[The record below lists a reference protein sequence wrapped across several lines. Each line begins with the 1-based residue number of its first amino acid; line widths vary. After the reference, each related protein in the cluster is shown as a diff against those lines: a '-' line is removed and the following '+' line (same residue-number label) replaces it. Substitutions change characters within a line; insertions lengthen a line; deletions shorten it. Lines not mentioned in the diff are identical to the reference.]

1 MGRAHSAGRLCRR
14 RAANSGEPASGQAPR
29 CSGFVAALLPLA
41 RAGEAPRLGG
51 RVVPLVRR
59 RQAEAMRHTS
69 FATGAECRGDPPPH
83 RATGARQGRC
93 RAGTFV
99 MEIRLT
105 RHGRHVA
112 IVTIDNQPRL
122 NAMTRQMLAALG
134 HFWDELERDECR
146 CIILTGT
153 GERAFTV
160 GADISGDL
168 SAGPEIA
175 RMVNHALLK
184 NDPYSK
190 PIIAAVNGDC
200 VGGGLELML
209 STDIRAAVPT
219 ARFGLTEVKWSI
231 YPFGGSTIKLIQ
243 KIGYVAAMDLLLTAR
258 LIDAGEAAR
267 LGLVNRCVPRN
278 ELMGWAIE
286 TAEMIAA
293 NSPSAVQAVKRQVSA
308 TIADHA
314 LTREALEQRLGDEV
328 RASPHFAEGIAAFRE
343 KRRPRYE

>member
-1 MGRAHSAGRLCRR
+1 
-14 RAANSGEPASGQAPR
+14 
-29 CSGFVAALLPLA
+29 
-41 RAGEAPRLGG
+41 
-51 RVVPLVRR
+51 
-59 RQAEAMRHTS
+59 
-69 FATGAECRGDPPPH
+69 
-83 RATGARQGRC
+83 
-93 RAGTFV
+93 
-99 MEIRLT
+99 MEIRLV

-122 NAMTRQMLAALG
+122 NAMTRQMLAELG
-134 HFWDELERDECR
+134 RLWDELDRGDCR
-146 CIILTGT
+146 CIVLTGA
-153 GERAFTV
+153 GDRAFTV
-160 GADISGDL
+160 GADVSGDL
-168 SAGPEIA
+168 SAGPETA

-184 NDPYSK
+184 NDAYSK

-200 VGGGLELML
+200 IGGGLELML
-209 STDIRAAVPT
+209 STDIRAAVPK

-243 KIGYVAAMDLLLTAR
+243 QIGYVHAMDLLLTAR

-267 LGLVNRCVPRN
+267 LGLVNRVVPAD

-314 LTREALEQRLGDEV
+314 LAREALEQQLGDQV
-328 RASPHFAEGIAAFRE
+328 RASRHFAEGIAAFRE
-343 KRRPRYE
+343 KRKPRYE

>member
-1 MGRAHSAGRLCRR
+1 
-14 RAANSGEPASGQAPR
+14 
-29 CSGFVAALLPLA
+29 
-41 RAGEAPRLGG
+41 
-51 RVVPLVRR
+51 
-59 RQAEAMRHTS
+59 
-69 FATGAECRGDPPPH
+69 
-83 RATGARQGRC
+83 
-93 RAGTFV
+93 

-112 IVTIDNQPRL
+112 IVTIDSQPRL
-122 NAMTRQMLAALG
+122 NAMTRQMLAELG
-134 HFWDELERDECR
+134 RLWDELERDECR
-146 CIILTGT
+146 CIVLTGA

-200 VGGGLELML
+200 VGGGIELML

-219 ARFGLTEVKWSI
+219 ARFGLTEVRWSI
-231 YPFGGSTIKLIQ
+231 YPFGGSTIKLVQ
-243 KIGYVAAMDLLLTAR
+243 QIGYVHAMDLLLTAR
-258 LIDAGEAAR
+258 LIDAEQAVR
-267 LGLVNRCVPRN
+267 LGLVNRLVPPG

-314 LTREALEQRLGDEV
+314 LSREAMEQQLGDAV
-328 RASPHFAEGIAAFRE
+328 RASPDFAEGIAAFRE
-343 KRRPRYE
+343 KRTPRYE